1 MSVQSCRPHRKRWS
15 AGSRSL
21 DLQVV
26 DPSCTRRGGGIHNLL
41 SSPASDAAGL
51 RHSREAAMAAG
62 IAKLAQIK
70 PDGDAIYMSF
80 AGSNPVRF
88 LKQFDVGPYIAL
100 LIIEQALKATG
111 GNTDDDP
118 DSSKPC

>member
-1 MSVQSCRPHRKRWS
+1 
-15 AGSRSL
+15 
-21 DLQVV
+21 
-26 DPSCTRRGGGIHNLL
+26 
-41 SSPASDAAGL
+41 
-51 RHSREAAMAAG
+51 MAAG
-62 IAKLAQIK
+62 IVKLAQIK

-118 DSSKPC
+118 DSSKPCTRSASPTARPSTRLTNTERPFSTFTS